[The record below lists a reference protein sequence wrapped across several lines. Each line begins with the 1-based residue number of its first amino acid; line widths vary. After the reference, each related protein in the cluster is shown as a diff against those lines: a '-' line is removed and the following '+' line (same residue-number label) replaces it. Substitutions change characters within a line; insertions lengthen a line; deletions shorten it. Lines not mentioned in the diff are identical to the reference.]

1 MNGEIQSL
9 TGEPYFGFNLEPTP
23 MHHTKSSKQY
33 STFVLL
39 QRVRARRCARRRRQ
53 TAGQKQRKPVQEN
66 SAAKAIAQK
75 ETSLVNHDWRNCAV
89 RVYWGLLR
97 FQSFCCRTLWSVVFV
112 DCYLRVFVC
121 SVCFLAIPLCVAM
134 GISCLCAEYEATRF
148 SLAHRAR
155 DDSFLACAPSKRRLV
170 SRLRTEHEAAQFPI
184 HTLD

>member
-66 SAAKAIAQK
+66 SAAKTIAQK
-75 ETSLVNHDWRNCAV
+75 ETSLVNYD
-89 RVYWGLLR
+89 
-97 FQSFCCRTLWSVVFV
+97 
-112 DCYLRVFVC
+112 
-121 SVCFLAIPLCVAM
+121 
-134 GISCLCAEYEATRF
+134 
-148 SLAHRAR
+148 
-155 DDSFLACAPSKRRLV
+155 
-170 SRLRTEHEAAQFPI
+170 
-184 HTLD
+184 